1 MDFLD
6 FHLEDI
12 ATHNIPNLPL
22 GAADSPTFLYDL
34 AANKKTT
41 TDPSVFYEQIYT
53 DGSKDGKKKKKK
65 NPTSAVLDGELY
77 QFRLPDNAS
86 SFSAELKTL
95 DLALSHIQQDAYWQY
110 IIFTDSLSAVQ
121 ALENER
127 TDNPLIV
134 TLLDKICTN
143 AILSFVG
150 SLAIW

>member
-1 MDFLD
+1 MVQRM
-6 FHLEDI
+6 
-12 ATHNIPNLPL
+12 A
-22 GAADSPTFLYDL
+22 
-34 AANKKTT
+34 
-41 TDPSVFYEQIYT
+41 
-53 DGSKDGKKKKKK
+53 KKKKKK